1 MLVLDILKTEKSA
14 FAIVLFPIQN
24 IPDEGDYLFRKCD
37 GTPKLGFD
45 LNIFY
50 W

>member
-24 IPDEGDYLFRKCD
+24 IPDEGDYLFRKCV
-37 GTPKLGFD
+37 GSGLTEPPNWD
-45 LNIFY
+45 LI
-50 W
+50 